1 MRLVPLLNVQNSV
14 LQFCPDMDFDRVGPT
29 GVERFDGPQCGNSQ
43 FLIDI
48 VAVQMQCKQQQP
60 MTVHCPVDQFHIL
73 YKDVISSNGIHV
85 DAPSL
90 NGQGKAWKGLA
101 LQLL

>member
-1 MRLVPLLNVQNSV
+1 
-14 LQFCPDMDFDRVGPT
+14 
-29 GVERFDGPQCGNSQ
+29 
-43 FLIDI
+43 
-48 VAVQMQCKQQQP
+48 MQCKQQQP